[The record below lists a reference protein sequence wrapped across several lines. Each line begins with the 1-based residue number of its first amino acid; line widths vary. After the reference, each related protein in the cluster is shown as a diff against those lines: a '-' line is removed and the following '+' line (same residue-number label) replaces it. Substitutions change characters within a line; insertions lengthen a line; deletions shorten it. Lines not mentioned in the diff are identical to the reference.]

1 MKQNGKKGF
10 RSSNREPNELSAL
23 ALRACSVAADA
34 AFNIKDFLL
43 DSSQMA
49 LIAARD
55 CEKELDRI
63 EQDIDEQISSAITQ
77 VDELEARELL
87 AASRI
92 SSELERVGDLL
103 LGAGKLLRNLHAP
116 LPRADK
122 RQLVAMIDVLQE
134 MLHQL
139 KHAYQFRAL
148 EGARFVIGADRDID
162 RLYKVFLHRRAE
174 IDESDEIQK
183 AIDVLLTAQVLERAG
198 DHCTNIAEELFRLVE
213 GRSLRHVPKRERKD

>member
-1 MKQNGKKGF
+1 MKQNGKKT
-10 RSSNREPNELSAL
+10 RQASQERHELSDL
-23 ALRACSVAADA
+23 ALRACSIAADA
-34 AFNIKDFLL
+34 AFNVKDFLI

-49 LIAARD
+49 FLAARD

-63 EQDIDEQISSAITQ
+63 EQDIDEELPSAITQ

-103 LGAGKLLRNLHAP
+103 LGAAKLLRNLTDP
-116 LPRADK
+116 LARSDK
-122 RQLVAMIDVLQE
+122 RQLVAMMDTLQE
-134 MLHQL
+134 MLHQA
-139 KHAYQFRAL
+139 KHAYEFRLL
-148 EGARFVIGADRDID
+148 EGARYVLGADRDID
-162 RLYKVFLHRRAE
+162 RLYKTFLRRRAE
-174 IDESDEIQK
+174 ISESEGVQQT
-183 AIDVLLTAQVLERAG
+183 IDVLLIAQVLERAG